1 MTLGEKL
8 FELRKKNG
16 FSQEELAEKIGV
28 SRQAV
33 SRWESGETMP
43 DSPNLLTISNLFGV
57 SADYLLRDEIENEIA
72 PQKEENP
79 KPAKKKKIMLF
90 YIFGLFTMAALLYI
104 IALSDLD
111 MVYWFGGTVFLLAGI
126 ITAIIYF
133 KNPERELKSPL
144 FLAAAIIFFA
154 SAVLGF
160 CAGNNI
166 GFIMG
171 IGNFAISA
179 ILFIIWKSK

>member
-1 MTLGEKL
+1 M
-8 FELRKKNG
+8 
-16 FSQEELAEKIGV
+16 
-28 SRQAV
+28 
-33 SRWESGETMP
+33 
-43 DSPNLLTISNLFGV
+43 
-57 SADYLLRDEIENEIA
+57 RDEIENEIA

-126 ITAIIYF
+126 ITAILYF
-133 KNPERELKSPL
+133 KNPEKEIKSPL